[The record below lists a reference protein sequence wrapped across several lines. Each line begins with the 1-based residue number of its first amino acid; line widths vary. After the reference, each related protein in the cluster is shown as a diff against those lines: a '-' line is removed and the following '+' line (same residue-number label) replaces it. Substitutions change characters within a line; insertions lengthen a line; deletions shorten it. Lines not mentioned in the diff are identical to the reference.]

1 MTSAEQT
8 VSITKAV
15 DGVREY
21 TMTSIQLSR
30 NGLVY
35 LSGRHQLS
43 KVSEANVEQK
53 RSPVEKKKG
62 TVVN

>member
-1 MTSAEQT
+1 
-8 VSITKAV
+8 
-15 DGVREY
+15 
-21 TMTSIQLSR
+21 MTSIQLSI